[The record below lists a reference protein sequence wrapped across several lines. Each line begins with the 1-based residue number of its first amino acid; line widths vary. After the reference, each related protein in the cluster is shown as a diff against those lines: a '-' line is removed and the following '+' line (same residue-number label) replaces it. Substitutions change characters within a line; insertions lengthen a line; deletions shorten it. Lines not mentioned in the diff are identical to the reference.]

1 MCEFL
6 TKKGFTAA
14 QIHSMINDS
23 RKLKEWGDEDLAD
36 AHYLHSHG
44 RKLYKYMQVRIS
56 SLNKC
61 AIAKSIELIFDEISF
76 SYCSVLSK

>member
-1 MCEFL
+1 
-6 TKKGFTAA
+6 
-14 QIHSMINDS
+14 MINDS
-23 RKLKEWGDEDLAD
+23 RKLKEWGEEDLAD

-61 AIAKSIELIFDEISF
+61 AIAKSIELIFNKISF
-76 SYCSVLSK
+76 SYMRSKLVGLFCFRFKQSSIV